1 MRRCQ
6 PALTMEKAMNA
17 EIRTASIRLIPV
29 DSEDPELLASNMTQ
43 WRINFRPRTWCPA
56 TDLIEMTDRLIIRLE
71 IAGMRQSDFAIWI
84 EPKRI
89 RICGHRSEILEQRC
103 FHRMEI
109 PFGDFESEVDLPQP
123 IDVHQTVA
131 EYRDGFLSITLPKVE
146 QTTPQDQN
154 NTTG

>member
-1 MRRCQ
+1 
-6 PALTMEKAMNA
+6 MNA
-17 EIRTASIRLIPV
+17 EIRTTSIRLIPV
-29 DSEDPELLASNMTQ
+29 DSEDPELPAPNMAQ
-43 WRINFRPRTWCPA
+43 GRMNFRPRTWCPA

-89 RICGHRSEILEQRC
+89 RICGHRSESHEQRS

-109 PFGDFESEVDLPQP
+109 PFGDFESEVDLPLP
-123 IDVHQTVA
+123 IDVRQTVA
-131 EYRDGFLSITLPKVE
+131 EYRDGFLSVILPKVE
-146 QTTPQDQN
+146 QTTPQALT